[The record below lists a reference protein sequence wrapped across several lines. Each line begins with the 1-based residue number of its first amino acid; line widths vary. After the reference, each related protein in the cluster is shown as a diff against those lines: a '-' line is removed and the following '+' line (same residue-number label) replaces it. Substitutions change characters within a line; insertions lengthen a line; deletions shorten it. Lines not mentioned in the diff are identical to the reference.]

1 MTTIMRMMM
10 IAIIIVM
17 MMTMMVVT
25 FDFGTY
31 DKPLFDVYIESKIT
45 FMFFF
50 SSGKLLIG

>member
-1 MTTIMRMMM
+1 MMTTIMRMMM

-31 DKPLFDVYIESKIT
+31 DKPLFDIYIESKIT

-50 SSGKLLIG
+50 